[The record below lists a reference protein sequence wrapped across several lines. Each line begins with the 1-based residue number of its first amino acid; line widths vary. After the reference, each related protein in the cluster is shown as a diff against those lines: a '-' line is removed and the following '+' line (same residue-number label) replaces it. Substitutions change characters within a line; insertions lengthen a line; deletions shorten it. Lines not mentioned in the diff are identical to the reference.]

1 MSVFDLRHEEFTN
14 SDKSIMTKVERLASE
29 LHGRSEE
36 FLGYQFNSVFDYS
49 ALSPFLNVHLN
60 NLGDP
65 FSSGCKT
72 IGTRRFEQIVLD
84 MFADLWNAEGR
95 HPLVPDSYWGYVLS
109 MGSTEGT
116 MFALWNARDYLSG
129 KPLLHETIWPTEK
142 MPEPVIF
149 CSQDTHY
156 SVTKCASLLNMATF
170 HELGSR
176 RFPGECP
183 VTEDGSWPL
192 AVASNDGSIDPLQLA
207 ELVKFFLDRGH
218 PPVIVLTVGT
228 TFKGAYDDPGL
239 VWQAL
244 QPVLDRSGLSLGAAG
259 DRQAFWIHIDGA
271 LGGGYLP
278 FLEKARGQGLVEETG
293 PIFDFRLPYVCS
305 IVTSSHKWFGAPF
318 PGGVY
323 MSKEKF
329 RLRPPSRP
337 DYIASADTTFAGSR
351 NGLSALI
358 LWYALMTRPTDNQVR
373 DAAYCSRLAE
383 YGFSRLLELNEK
395 MPFLNAQ
402 RSPNSLAL
410 RFARPRSP
418 VFSRFG
424 LSGEGDQAHI
434 YVMPHVK
441 QELLDRFFDVLSSPS
456 AFVRR
461 PPV

>member
-1 MSVFDLRHEEFTN
+1 MSITDLQKKGLSAHN
-14 SDKSIMTKVERLASE
+14 KGIIDKVERLSSD
-29 LHGRSEE
+29 LLGHSKE

-49 ALSPFLNVHLN
+49 ILSPFLKVHLN

-72 IGTRRFEQIVLD
+72 IGTRRFEQIVLET
-84 MFADLWNAEGR
+84 FADLWHAEGR

-129 KPLLHETIWPTEK
+129 KPLLHETIWPAEK

-183 VTEDGSWPL
+183 VTEDGAWPL
-192 AVASNDGSIDPLQLA
+192 AVASNNGSIDPQQLA
-207 ELVKFFLDRGH
+207 ALVKFFLDRGH

-228 TFKGAYDDPGL
+228 TFKGAYDDPPL

-244 QPVLDRSGLSLGAAG
+244 QPILDHSGLSLGTG
-259 DRQAFWIHIDGA
+259 SNRQAFWIHIDGA

-278 FLEKARGQGLVEETG
+278 YLEKANSQGITEESG
-293 PIFDFRLPYVCS
+293 PVFDFRLPYVCS

-351 NGLSALI
+351 NGLSALV
-358 LWYALMTRPTDNQVR
+358 LWYALMVKPTEDQVSS
-373 DAAYCSRLAE
+373 AAYCSQLAN
-383 YGFSRLLELNEK
+383 YGFSRLMDLTDK
-395 MPFLNAQ
+395 IPFLNAQ
-402 RSPNSLAL
+402 RAPNSLAL
-410 RFARPRSP
+410 RFARPKAHI
-418 VFSRFG
+418 FSRFS

-441 QELLDRFFDVLSSPS
+441 QELLDRFLDALSSSS

>member
-1 MSVFDLRHEEFTN
+1 MSLVDTRKYETMKSNKKLLAQVEKLSTDLR
-14 SDKSIMTKVERLASE
+14 R
-29 LHGRSEE
+29 RSEE

-49 ALSPFLNVHLN
+49 SLAPFLKMHLN

-65 FSSGCKT
+65 FASGCKT
-72 IGTRRFEQIVLD
+72 VGTRRLEQFVLEA
-84 MFADLWNAEGR
+84 FADLWNAKGR
-95 HPLVPDSYWGYVLS
+95 HPLEPDSYWGYVLS

-129 KPLLHETIWPTEK
+129 KPLLHETIWPQEK

-156 SVTKCASLLNMATF
+156 SVTKCASLLNMPTF

-192 AVASNDGSIDPLQLA
+192 AVASSDGSIDPQQLA
-207 ELVKFFLDRGH
+207 ALVEFFIDRGH

-228 TFKGAYDDPGL
+228 TFKGAYDDPEL
-239 VWQAL
+239 VWHAL
-244 QPVLDRSGLSLGAAG
+244 QPVLEKGGLSLGSRN

-278 FLEKARGQGLVEETG
+278 YLEKGHRQGIVDEKG
-293 PIFDFRLPYVCS
+293 PVFDFRLPYVCS

-351 NGLSALI
+351 NGLSALL
-358 LWYALMTRPTDNQVR
+358 LWYTLTANPTDDQVR
-373 DAAYCSRLAE
+373 RAAHCSKLADYGLSRLMA
-383 YGFSRLLELNEK
+383 LTEK
-395 MPFLNAQ
+395 VPFLNAQ
-402 RSPNSLAL
+402 RSRNSLAL
-410 RFARPRSP
+410 RFSRPRAQI
-418 VFSRFG
+418 FSRFG

-441 QELLDRFFDVLSSPS
+441 QDLLDSFFDALAAPK
-456 AFVRR
+456 AFAHK
-461 PPV
+461 PPA